1 MMKQKIFGTGQSVSQ
16 SVSGELIDV
25 GAGAGMGR
33 SCTSIDKPNKD
44 EFWDGMTN
52 PALSTSKEDIN
63 LSQEKEK
70 EADVVASPPS
80 GPHSIPLSSVV
91 PEVNIQTR
99 DHQIKGE

>member
-1 MMKQKIFGTGQSVSQ
+1 MMKRILGTS
-16 SVSGELIDV
+16 
-25 GAGAGMGR
+25 